1 MIPDLAWWG
10 RLIGL
15 LAAEAALLV
24 AVATAASWRVR
35 SAQWQRLVWQSA
47 FLAVLLVWSA
57 ELAGGRAWIARFRPE
72 LELSRRVTA
81 RVIGEI
87 PVRGEEVAFEFP
99 GDVPSAP
106 ATLPPELPQAR
117 WWPGAFWLTGL
128 VVMLLRTIGSR
139 AWVAWR
145 FRRSRR
151 QEALAEVGQRRSEVG
166 SPQGGVTSAPTQE
179 VVGRLRARLGLGAV
193 RVVVWPRL
201 CGPVAFGIF
210 RPTVAVPADFA
221 ERFPPA
227 QREAMLAHELG
238 HLAQRD
244 PLWLLVAEL
253 VCAFAWWHPAVWWA
267 RRQFRAACEAAAD
280 EATALVPGGRV
291 ALAEALVSVGR
302 ELTAPGGV
310 GVGGSGLKS
319 ELARRVQA
327 LVEHPGDG
335 GAVRGAGRWLLRTGI
350 AAVLV
355 ALLFAPW
362 PGDRNGLGT
371 VLAAV
376 QAETAQSASQAGKRL
391 QTISDVLADPQF
403 REVVKALEAAAG
415 DSPPRAQSPADLFAA
430 DKRPSLESVVHE
442 GIPVAGIGYD
452 KRPMLGETNALHP
465 LPPETF
471 TNPRDSRKRASAVE
485 SLKAAKQALDEAAA
499 LHGRTSL
506 EWTNA
511 FNRLLAADRTLAG
524 LMQANPGNLA
534 DDPNRSRLLAA
545 LETLVV
551 PGFEANRERLDAV
564 VRRLE
569 SAAKSADPE
578 GKGLNFIINE
588 PDDAGALSAT
598 VINVPTLRGARLMDV
613 VFNVVTGA
621 EPPIAAAVESYA
633 VVFSVRPPVTVQLHT
648 RQFRLSAPD
657 FARHLQ
663 PFLPVGE
670 TNSAKAFQLA
680 VRAFCAANGIEFPS
694 AITIAQGSTPPPDQS
709 AIFYNDRTG
718 QLFVRA
724 TLENLERIEQAL
736 QKLDLPPAQEAKP
749 RAELEAQLRASGNTL
764 AELRSRYRERHPRVV
779 DAQTQHDDLLA
790 RLRVLSQ
797 TKALTNAAVVISSP
811 APTPPLL
818 TRQFRVDSGNFSA
831 RVLAAFDPVAE
842 VARKLDALPNR
853 ELIASDVGA
862 SVSRTAL
869 PASVP
874 STPLPGVSGK
884 GDTKD
889 QQLGGAIHAYFRKHG
904 VEFPTPTSQVTSGSE
919 AQERPALFFKPDS
932 GILFVRASLED
943 MATVERAL
951 EGLEPT
957 DQMPQVEL
965 AVTLVEIADGGP
977 DDMGLDWLFGQAA
990 TNNPP
995 VVSALATN
1003 LPGVAGAL
1011 QGDRL
1016 RVDRLAVAGQSAVL
1030 SAEQF
1035 AALEGRLKERHS
1047 VDFLSAP
1054 KVITLSGRQAQVSV
1068 GEIRTLVT
1076 GAVATDGS
1084 KTNEA
1089 GIQYLTDQ
1097 VPVGPVVDLFPT
1109 ASEGAWQV
1117 KVVASVTEFLGYD
1130 DPGKTNRVQA
1140 ATAEGKPL
1148 KGTPPLPRLR
1158 VRETQSTASA
1168 KAGEVIALRGPL
1180 AENVVRF
1187 KDKVPVLGDVPL
1199 LGRLFRSES
1208 QQTRRTRLYVFVRP
1222 ETVDAQGNRPAA
1234 K

>member
-24 AVATAASWRVR
+24 AVAAAASWRLR

-57 ELAGGRAWIARFRPE
+57 ELAGGPAWIARFRPE
-72 LELSRRVTA
+72 TELSRRVTA
-81 RVIGEI
+81 RVIGET

-106 ATLPPELPQAR
+106 ATLSPELPQAR
-117 WWPGAFWLTGL
+117 WWPGAIWLSGL
-128 VVMLLRTIGSR
+128 AVMLVKAIGSR

-145 FRRSRR
+145 FRGSRR
-151 QEALAEVGQRRSEVG
+151 QETSIEVGQHRSEVG

-193 RVVVWPRL
+193 RVIVWPRL

-291 ALAEALVSVGR
+291 ALAEALVSLGR

-319 ELARRVQA
+319 ELARRVTA

-335 GAVRGAGRWLLRTGI
+335 RAVRASGRWLLRTGI

-376 QAETAQSASQAGKRL
+376 QAETAQPAAQAGKPL

-403 REVVKALEAAAG
+403 RGVVKALEA
-415 DSPPRAQSPADLFAA
+415 SPPKTGTTPARVREDFDTAEESGRMASFEFPGETLREAAFRLCQAALTMKPSGIGLEVTFAESDLEGVLLRSREPLQNPTLSEVLAALVQAAETPVQSTLENHEVLFARQA
-430 DKRPSLESVVHE
+430 
-442 GIPVAGIGYD
+442 A
-452 KRPMLGETNALHP
+452 
-465 LPPETF
+465 PPAEARERITAA
-471 TNPRDSRKRASAVE
+471 TRE
-485 SLKAAKQALDEAAA
+485 LKAARLALDAAKVRETPDSPELKAAEVRHQAAA
-499 LHGRTSL
+499 RTIHD
-506 EWTNA
+506 
-511 FNRLLAADRTLAG
+511 LARRTQLTT
-524 LMQANPGNLA
+524 
-534 DDPNRSRLLAA
+534 R
-545 LETLVV
+545 V
-551 PGFEANRERLDAV
+551 FH
-564 VRRLE
+564 
-569 SAAKSADPE
+569 
-578 GKGLNFIINE
+578 
-588 PDDAGALSAT
+588 LSA
-598 VINVPTLRGARLMDV
+598 G
-613 VFNVVTGA
+613 
-621 EPPIAAAVESYA
+621 
-633 VVFSVRPPVTVQLHT
+633 
-648 RQFRLSAPD
+648 D
-657 FARHLQ
+657 FTRHLQ
-663 PFLPVGE
+663 QFLPAGQ
-670 TNSAKAFQLA
+670 TNFQLA
-680 VRAFCAANGIEFPS
+680 VRAFCATNGVEFPS
-694 AITIAQGSTPPPDQS
+694 ALTNAPGSTPPPDQP

-736 QKLDLPPAQEAKP
+736 QKLNLPPAQEAKS
-749 RAELEAQLRASGNTL
+749 RAELETQLRASRNAL
-764 AELRSRYRERHPRVV
+764 AELRSRYRERHPRVFE
-779 DAQTQHDDLLA
+779 AQTQHDDLLA

-797 TKALTNAAVVISSP
+797 LETSTNAAAVIAST
-811 APTPPLL
+811 APMLPLL
-818 TRQFRVDSGNFSA
+818 TRQFRVDPDKFSA
-831 RVLAAFDPVAE
+831 RVLADLDSVAE
-842 VARKLDALPNR
+842 AARTLDALPNR

-862 SVSRTAL
+862 SVLRTAL
-869 PASVP
+869 SPDVP
-874 STPLPGVSGK
+874 QSPLPGSVGV
-884 GDTKD
+884 GRTNGPH
-889 QQLGGAIHAYFRKHG
+889 LVEAIRVHFRKHG
-904 VEFPTPTSQVTSGSE
+904 VNFPSPPPLGVRFPE
-919 AQERPALFFKPDS
+919 AQERPAVFFKPDS

-943 MATVERAL
+943 MAKVERAL
-951 EGLEPT
+951 EGFEPT

-965 AVTLVEIADGGP
+965 AVTLVEITDGGS
-977 DDMGLDWLFGQAA
+977 DDVGLDWLFGQAA

-995 VVSALATN
+995 VVSTLATN
-1003 LPGVAGAL
+1003 LPGAAGAL

-1016 RVDRLAVAGQSAVL
+1016 RVDRLAVTGQSAVL
-1030 SAEQF
+1030 TAEQF

-1097 VPVGPVVDLFPT
+1097 VPVGPVVDLFPS
-1109 ASEGAWQV
+1109 ALDGAWQV

-1130 DPGKTNRVQA
+1130 EPEKADRVQA
-1140 ATAEGKPL
+1140 RTAEGKPL

-1222 ETVDAQGNRPAA
+1222 VTVDAQGNRPAT